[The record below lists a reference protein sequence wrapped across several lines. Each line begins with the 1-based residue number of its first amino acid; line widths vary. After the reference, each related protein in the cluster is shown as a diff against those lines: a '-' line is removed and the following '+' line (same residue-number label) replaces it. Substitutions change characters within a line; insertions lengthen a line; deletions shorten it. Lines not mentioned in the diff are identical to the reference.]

1 MHMADSVADQHGYVN
16 NAGRFRSELHYNS
29 YCTRKK
35 HSPSTCSDTLSF
47 DYGKSAILCESVEQ
61 ELFEFGKDG
70 DSPVISNDTR
80 IDTSDLDGV
89 CLPPPTA
96 AAAAA
101 AATTTTTHLAS
112 SRTSTHLSVGQGLTD
127 TNSPGKSGSFQS
139 DPFEDFYLFDFLPY
153 TAGSVG
159 SNPPKSL
166 NNPVHLENPERET
179 RWYFKYFLGKYH
191 QLYCGY
197 VTERDPFLLA
207 VAKTDVQSYGVSQY
221 RAILWRK
228 TGSQKLCISHN
239 PTNSLTAKKVL
250 NFFDLHKVEKGP
262 KEVLNFEVQKDA
274 LTLEEQEGSVNFKF
288 GVVYCIE
295 GQTSDEQMYNNEHGS
310 EEFDQFVNLLGD
322 RIHLKSWDRFKGG
335 LDTKSNTTGIDS
347 VYTVYEGHE
356 IMFHVS
362 TLLPFSTDNRQQIE
376 RKRHVGNDIVNIIF
390 VDGVAPD
397 SNPSWMPSM
406 MKTHF
411 TPYSEFCGRTLNIL
425 VNLQIFLQL
434 LLIVKKRQPI
444 GKFTQLQSDNMR
456 NFSVRLNVFAE
467 ESVPIFGPAL
477 PNPAEFTSPQEFREF
492 LLVKLINGEKAAFH
506 SPVFAQKRERTF
518 EMLLQVICNT
528 NMNDSTSGA
537 ICRRAFSDV
546 IVDSLNGITT
556 GKEQSRNDI
565 YIRFGQ
571 VRNTFRVT
579 GREARIAVIQLGD
592 IDSGQAIDRNQLKKL
607 SLDKTKGCHL
617 FALSKSIVQP
627 LRLAVVVHR
636 RILIYQWQLITGRS
650 LSSWNQFAQ
659 AHTPD
664 SFQLIRELPI
674 LEPIQTLCFLEGI
687 PGGRL
692 CVGHR
697 HNFELIDERT
707 KEAVQLFRSEGSR
720 NQVVSAHEVWD
731 DEDPEL
737 LLCFTRTCHFQKLS
751 AVQSVVQ
758 PVKKTHMLQSNSTD
772 NSFTQSALSTQH
784 SVTESAASS
793 TSVPSTGFYTGSSSP
808 SVSLPIATGSS
819 PDMTSGS
826 SLLLS
831 SPTEE
836 KQRISEF
843 DFTWNFESKKVVV
856 SHPYIF
862 AFTST
867 SIEIRLVNNGSLVHT
882 MLVPDCRLISSK
894 TGLYFSSTSENLD
907 NTSTF
912 SNNSVS
918 GRTGQELLVSKKTM
932 LLNNVPDKS
941 SEKDSEDSPRQEEAD
956 QQPEPSNHRVNKRSP
971 NFGQV
976 SSSNSSASL
985 PLSPGNSPPV
995 NCTDSTPAP
1004 KPRYIY
1010 RILYNSVPSGNLTN
1024 TNPPETS
1031 SQRKNRQT

>member
-47 DYGKSAILCESVEQ
+47 DYGKSAIPCESVEQ

-80 IDTSDLDGV
+80 INTSDLDGV

-101 AATTTTTHLAS
+101 ATTTTTHLAA

-274 LTLEEQEGSVNFKF
+274 LTLEEQESALIMSPIMAIMRSRIQRSIKEPRTIALSILTGKSLFLLQGSVNFKF

-411 TPYSEFCGRTLNIL
+411 TH
-425 VNLQIFLQL
+425 IFA
-434 LLIVKKRQPI
+434 IVTYCKE
-444 GKFTQLQSDNMR
+444 TSTY
-456 NFSVRLNVFAE
+456 RLNVFAE

-528 NMNDSTSGA
+528 NMNDGSSGA

-571 VRNTFRVT
+571 MLKLNTIIR
-579 GREARIAVIQLGD
+579 GD
-592 IDSGQAIDRNQLKKL
+592 APTSCITSGQSKKQPWQPKLFHTPFQSEIVCGDVWGGNLIVSSDSGTFL
-607 SLDKTKGCHL
+607 
-617 FALSKSIVQP
+617 
-627 LRLAVVVHR
+627 LR
-636 RILIYQWQLITGRS
+636 G
-650 LSSWNQFAQ
+650 
-659 AHTPD
+659 
-664 SFQLIRELPI
+664 E
-674 LEPIQTLCFLEGI
+674 
-687 PGGRL
+687 
-692 CVGHR
+692 
-697 HNFELIDERT
+697 
-707 KEAVQLFRSEGSR
+707 
-720 NQVVSAHEVWD
+720 
-731 DEDPEL
+731 
-737 LLCFTRTCHFQKLS
+737 
-751 AVQSVVQ
+751 
-758 PVKKTHMLQSNSTD
+758 
-772 NSFTQSALSTQH
+772 
-784 SVTESAASS
+784 
-793 TSVPSTGFYTGSSSP
+793 
-808 SVSLPIATGSS
+808 
-819 PDMTSGS
+819 
-826 SLLLS
+826 
-831 SPTEE
+831 
-836 KQRISEF
+836 
-843 DFTWNFESKKVVV
+843 
-856 SHPYIF
+856 
-862 AFTST
+862 
-867 SIEIRLVNNGSLVHT
+867 HT
-882 MLVPDCRLISSK
+882 MLYRWLAEIS
-894 TGLYFSSTSENLD
+894 E
-907 NTSTF
+907 
-912 SNNSVS
+912 V
-918 GRTGQELLVSKKTM
+918 
-932 LLNNVPDKS
+932 
-941 SEKDSEDSPRQEEAD
+941 
-956 QQPEPSNHRVNKRSP
+956 KR
-971 NFGQV
+971 
-976 SSSNSSASL
+976 
-985 PLSPGNSPPV
+985 
-995 NCTDSTPAP
+995 D
-1004 KPRYIY
+1004 Y
-1010 RILYNSVPSGNLTN
+1010 
-1024 TNPPETS
+1024 
-1031 SQRKNRQT
+1031 